1 MKRGFAIILGILA
14 GIMLLLA
21 LAGQLVLQLTEAEM
35 AYADR
40 INQELL
46 SQFTTVDSAVP
57 LPENEG
63 KPVRVCGKV
72 EIVSFESDELEDELL
87 GVRVM
92 GLNLLR
98 EVEDRSGE
106 NCNAVLP
113 GGLKITRAHQ
123 CSSRTGLECS
133 LGGFSYQDALWSDV
147 SVYDFEWWCT
157 PYTDTFKSIR
167 RDEMNPAPE
176 VLQDAEWVEDDQC
189 WSYRNGEVTVRAICF
204 QPVVKNDGAAV
215 VYGMQRGD
223 RIVPYTCR
231 IPQSWSVSSLL
242 KSMPS
247 PLYLDVLVAYDAGR
261 EPLRHREALEDVP
274 GIYERVAQL
283 EASWR
288 DIASMAFW
296 GSVGLI
302 VLATLL
308 ALALLAVML
317 HFCLHRRVR
326 PCMLYVGGGMLLL
339 TLLNYWNAHWI
350 W

>member
-72 EIVSFESDELEDELL
+72 EIVSFESDELVDKLL

-113 GGLKITRAHQ
+113 GAGLGVKGAAYATLIARSVELVLTFIGLKL
-123 CSSRTGLECS
+123 TGSVLV
-133 LGGFSYQDALWSDV
+133 GGLKDMFSYEKA
-147 SVYDFEWWCT
+147 
-157 PYTDTFKSIR
+157 
-167 RDEMNPAPE
+167 
-176 VLQDAEWVEDDQC
+176 VLSQFAKTAVPVILNE
-189 WSYRNGEVTVRAICF
+189 TVWGVGISMYS
-204 QPVVKNDGAAV
+204 V
-215 VYGMQRGD
+215 VYGRMGDSAAAVMTIVGTYTDIEVVGMQGLSTATA
-223 RIVPYTCR
+223 V
-231 IPQSWSVSSLL
+231 LL
-242 KSMPS
+242 GKEMGAGK
-247 PLYLDVLVAYDAGR
+247 LDDAKRHAAYD
-261 EPLRHREALEDVP
+261 L
-274 GIYERVAQL
+274 
-283 EASWR
+283 
-288 DIASMAFW
+288 F
-296 GSVGLI
+296 
-302 VLATLL
+302 
-308 ALALLAVML
+308 LALLIGLAL
-317 HFCLHRRVR
+317 T
-326 PCMLYVGGGMLLL
+326 LL
-339 TLLNYWNAHWI
+339 TLFVRKPYISLYAVTPESAVSIYQCLLVFAMVMHPL
-350 W
+350 